1 MVEHSTEIAVAA
13 DAAGLQTLQNWIAAR
28 LAGQA
33 VTTVARIQLVIEEL
47 FANAREHGGGRRA
60 AIRLAL
66 TIEKKATEASICLR
80 YTDDLAPFDST
91 AQPPE
96 RSSSQPGGWGLSLI
110 KQLPERCRYLRENDK
125 NRIDLEFRAT
135 PV

>member
-1 MVEHSTEIAVAA
+1 MVEHSTEIAVVA
-13 DAAGLQTLQNWIAAR
+13 DVDGLQTLQNWIAAR

-33 VTTVARIQLVIEEL
+33 GATVARVQLVIEEL
-47 FANAREHGGGRRA
+47 FANAREHGGGCRVS
-60 AIRLAL
+60 IRLAL
-66 TIEKKATEASICLR
+66 TIKKDAAAASICLR
-80 YTDDLAPFDST
+80 YTDDLTPFDPT
-91 AQPPE
+91 GKPPK